1 MDHWTT
7 REVLESGLVRSEATE
22 DNSLGSEVYQIY
34 LYAAEVLSD
43 PKVISARRFQLP
55 YLVRDE
61 AVLEMTLLLRGQ
73 T

>member
-22 DNSLGSEVYQIY
+22 DNSRTSEVYQVY
-34 LYAAEVLSD
+34 LYAAEALSD

-55 YLVRDE
+55 CLVRDE
-61 AVLEMTLLLRGQ
+61 AVLEVTLLLRGQ